1 MEPWP
6 DVRTYGGPQVLLT
19 VEEGERAEIW
29 VDRPLPSQDDELLL
43 RGRYVAGR
51 GEIESAGKG
60 AGEGAEPGGGP
71 GAGEGGRVEVLIARP
86 L

>member
-1 MEPWP
+1 M
-6 DVRTYGGPQVLLT
+6 LFT
-19 VEEGERAEIW
+19 VADGERAEIW

-51 GEIESAGKG
+51 GEIESPGERAGES
-60 AGEGAEPGGGP
+60 AGEGTGAGGGP
-71 GAGEGGRVEVLIARP
+71 GTGVRGRVEVMIARP